1 MWKFC
6 LSLFL
11 LLHISGSPC
20 FPMTKEQH
28 ETFMKN
34 AIYEEAFS
42 LYLKNKRNIKETF
55 GKIAAEKI
63 DAAETLY
70 FTKEIEQDV
79 AYFNKTQPFYNEV
92 RMYANALFSRA
103 YAMWNFVDSFS
114 QKKEVTWKVEKMMET
129 GDIKQA
135 DQSLYVSML
144 DSSPVFVNDL
154 MGNEEKILGIINP
167 NHIYCTYDN
176 YDTLATILNVT
187 ADALISSGSAK
198 GATAG
203 GALGIFSSL
212 DRQEFSCRYWG
223 KLKQYVIGYFYHGL
237 TERFFTQETKQ
248 ASEATR
254 FEGIAF
260 STTTIKSTLEY
271 VSVRLDIE
279 GKNGVEKF
287 FYAFGIDR
295 ANKQL
300 VPIDPNTFLNE
311 IASRYAPS

>member
-1 MWKFC
+1 MWKIGLALC
-6 LSLFL
+6 L
-11 LLHISGSPC
+11 LLHVSASPC
-20 FPMTKEQH
+20 ISMTKEQH

-34 AIYEEAFS
+34 TIYKNAFS
-42 LYLKNKRNIKETF
+42 LYVKTQRDLKETF

-63 DAAETLY
+63 DATENIYLN
-70 FTKEIEQDV
+70 KGIEQDV
-79 AYFNKTQPFYNEV
+79 AYFSKTQPFYNEM

-103 YAMWNFVDSFS
+103 YAMWNFIDDFS
-114 QKKEVTWKVEKMMET
+114 KKKEVTWKVEKLMET

-154 MGNEEKILGIINP
+154 AKNEEKFLGIINP

-187 ADALISSGSAK
+187 ADALINSGSAK

-203 GALGIFSSL
+203 GALGIFSSV

-223 KLKQYVIGYFYHGL
+223 KLKQYVIGYFYNGL
-237 TERFFTQETKQ
+237 TERFFTRETIQ
-248 ASEATR
+248 AKETTR

-295 ANKQL
+295 ENKQL

-311 IASRYAPS
+311 IASRYKPS

>member
-1 MWKFC
+1 MWKIGLTLC
-6 LSLFL
+6 L
-11 LLHISGSPC
+11 LLHISASPC
-20 FPMTKEQH
+20 ASLTKEQH
-28 ETFMKN
+28 EAFMK
-34 AIYEEAFS
+34 AEIYKAAFS
-42 LYLKNKRNIKETF
+42 KYVETQQELKETF

-63 DAAETLY
+63 DAAESIYLN
-70 FTKEIEQDV
+70 KGIEQDV
-79 AYFNKTQPFYNEV
+79 AYFNKTQPFYNEM

-103 YAMWNFVDSFS
+103 YAMWNFVDDFS
-114 QKKEVTWKVEKMMET
+114 EKKEVTWKVEKLMET

-154 MGNEEKILGIINP
+154 AENEEKILGIINP

-187 ADALISSGSAK
+187 ADALINSGSAK

-203 GALGIFSSL
+203 GALGIFSSV

-237 TERFFTQETKQ
+237 TERFFTQETTQ
-248 ASEATR
+248 ASAATR
-254 FEGIAF
+254 FNGIAF

-311 IASRYAPS
+311 IASRYKPS